1 MADAAWIDFLNA
13 DGRPLEQ
20 ALGRRLEAELADA
33 ANPAAS
39 GAQGTLVLCAD
50 TERIAALNAG
60 LWTFDPASFLA
71 HGGTGDGDAEAHPI
85 WLDMAE
91 PAAGRNSIVTVDDA
105 EPADWQRYGR
115 RAYLFDARDSMA
127 RDAGRARW
135 KAFADAGHTLAYWS
149 FDGADWRLE
158 RRHPAAEQG

>member
-33 ANPAAS
+33 ADPAAS
-39 GAQGTLVLCAD
+39 DTLVLFAD
-50 TERIAALNAG
+50 AERLAAINAG

-71 HGGTGDGDAEAHPI
+71 HGGPGDGDPGAHPI
-85 WLDMAE
+85 WLDITE
-91 PAAGRNSIVTVDDA
+91 PEAARSSIVVIDDR
-105 EPADWQRYGR
+105 EPADWQRYNR
-115 RAYLFDARDSMA
+115 RAYLFDARDPVA

-135 KAFADAGHTLAYWS
+135 RALADAGHTLAYWS
-149 FDGADWRLE
+149 FDGDAWRLE
-158 RRHPAAEQG
+158 RRHPTAEPA